1 MKENLTKN
9 AKSAQPESE
18 RDDMSECSETSD
30 ASLSGDSLNSGF
42 REPSKSPVSLKSK
55 NYLISSEDLSVIS
68 GSSVITSSTAIKEME
83 DYDDE
88 DDDEE
93 EEDDEDDYD
102 DEEEDD
108 ATTQDDDSR
117 LSTDLDVEMY
127 SLDESEHPSLEEY
140 LQLSSQVAKKLSERT
155 VPAFSTESPKEKN
168 VISQF
173 MKEFKTTIGRLKSAE
188 DNKPRSE
195 RTSPPGAD
203 NWTLKKEEK
212 KAKVARKVSI
222 FKRNPLKG
230 RKNEELLVTDESEK
244 NGVYYDNTSATETE
258 DAASSRSSS
267 SSVNSKKGKQKYK
280 NKPPEIIP
288 AAKVIDVGDKTI
300 ISITNGKQNGVTD
313 PR

>member
-1 MKENLTKN
+1 MKENLPKT

-18 RDDMSECSETSD
+18 RDDLSECSETSD

-42 REPSKSPVSLKSK
+42 REPSKSPVSSK
-55 NYLISSEDLSVIS
+55 NYLISSEDLSVAS

-88 DDDEE
+88 DEDDNDYV
-93 EEDDEDDYD
+93 EED
-102 DEEEDD
+102 EDD

-117 LSTDLDVEMY
+117 LSTDLDAELY
-127 SLDESEHPSLEEY
+127 SVDESEHPSLEEY
-140 LQLSSQVAKKLSERT
+140 IQLSSQVAKKLSERT

-173 MKEFKTTIGRLKSAE
+173 MKEFKTTMNKLKSAE
-188 DNKPRSE
+188 DSNKPRSE

-203 NWTLKKEEK
+203 NWTLKKEDK
-212 KAKVARKVSI
+212 KTKVTRKVSI

-230 RKNEELLVTDESEK
+230 RKSEELLVTDESEK
-244 NGVYYDNTSATETE
+244 NGVYYDNTSVTETE

-267 SSVNSKKGKQKYK
+267 SSVNSKKGKQKFK

-300 ISITNGKQNGVTD
+300 ISITNANQNGVTD